1 MEPNTDSSSL
11 SNSYFPSWPLIESSS
26 RQDSDAGYN
35 ADVSGDSPIHNNEDL
50 PEDRQGATMQQH
62 PYFEQFPRHNAY
74 DESISDSAVSLDTS
88 GTAPPERGKTRR
100 LPRISQAQQVHNVL
114 GGLRD
119 GCLSLL
125 DALLMVINPTS
136 TEFSRHRAK
145 IYEGGGS
152 KLRQVLDTIM
162 SDEEGSGILVD
173 WMRPYAIQQVC
184 DTVKDEM
191 EALGKDFCTSIPEI
205 TPTYIKEW
213 TMEKNIGIPANTRA
227 PTLLQVIRSTVE
239 TRQSAKNK
247 VKDCEGVSVR
257 RLHPLCVNVE
267 YLGPIYHCSAAGKTA
282 FQSQSRLR
290 KLYEPL
296 LVNQRLFA
304 TNYRSTSKMRSL
316 FECQVNI

>member
-1 MEPNTDSSSL
+1 MEPNTDASSL
-11 SNSYFPSWPLIESSS
+11 NNPYFPSWPPIESSSS
-26 RQDSDAGYN
+26 RQDSDAGYD
-35 ADVSGDSPIHNNEDL
+35 ADASGDSPIHNSEDL
-50 PEDRQGATMQQH
+50 PEDRQDATTQQH
-62 PYFEQFPRHNAY
+62 PYFPLFPHHNAY

-88 GTAPPERGKTRR
+88 DMAPPERGKTRR
-100 LPRISQAQQVHNVL
+100 SPRISQAQRVHNAL
-114 GGLRD
+114 DDLRD
-119 GCLSLL
+119 GRLSLL

-136 TEFSRHRAK
+136 SKFSRHQAK

-162 SDEEGSGILVD
+162 SDEAGSDILVD

-213 TMEKNIGIPANTRA
+213 TMEKNVGIPANARA

-247 VKDCEGVSVR
+247 VKDCEGVSAR
-257 RLHPLCVNVE
+257 RLHHLCINVK
-267 YLGPIYHCSAAGKTA
+267 YLGPIYHYSAAEQTA
-282 FQSQSRLR
+282 L
-290 KLYEPL
+290 
-296 LVNQRLFA
+296 
-304 TNYRSTSKMRSL
+304 
-316 FECQVNI
+316 